1 MNWKMQGLL
10 FENCSCQLICPA
22 HVSFKQNCTHELCQG
37 HWAIHIREGHYQ
49 KTPLAGLNIAILFES
64 PQRMYEGG
72 WKQTV
77 YIDRRADSAQR
88 AALESVLA
96 GNEGGPWEVLAQFV
110 EIRLQTRFVDIE
122 FEDKGRVKRMRIEP
136 YFETEVKAIR
146 ARDNG
151 GEAILKDLFNQIHGA
166 IHVLARGKTMCHDQG
181 LDFEIEGTHGLYSD
195 FVWEGQIQT
204 S

>member
-1 MNWKMQGLL
+1 MTWKIQGLL

-37 HWAIHIREGHYQ
+37 HWAAHIREGRYGE
-49 KTPLAGLNIAILFES
+49 TPLAGLNVAILFET

-72 WKQTV
+72 WKETI
-77 YIDRRADSAQR
+77 YIDKRADSDQR
-88 AALESVLA
+88 AALESVLT
-96 GNEGGPWEVLAQFV
+96 GRVGGPWEVLAQFV
-110 EIRLQTRFVDIE
+110 ETRFRTRFVDIE
-122 FEDKGRVKRMRIEP
+122 FKDEGRVKRMRIEP

-146 ARDNG
+146 ACNDS

-166 IHVLARGKTMCHDQG
+166 IHVLARGKTKCQDQG

-195 FVWEGQIQT
+195 FVWEGRIET